1 MKKETKELVRTLG
14 IALVVMMV
22 VPLVYRVCIYFW
34 PPEEKPHPTLAEFLK
49 EAESAN
55 CIQLLKKPISKWS
68 DEEAK
73 LEPEIYLWLK
83 DQGNNILPWEWTE
96 EARRMGMGHKG
107 QERQEGAAAFRLRQG
122 YGGQAG

>member
-1 MKKETKELVRTLG
+1 MKKETKELVRTLA

-22 VPLVYRVCIYFW
+22 VPLAYRVCIYFW

-83 DQGNNILPWEWTE
+83 E
-96 EARRMGMGHKG
+96 EAGTVPAILLTGSRRPVRWRFRNHRALPRQTVGM
-107 QERQEGAAAFRLRQG
+107 
-122 YGGQAG
+122 